1 MRHSH
6 LPWKLRAIPAVLGG
20 AGLPGR
26 AGNGALVPAAVAA
39 RSRVALDS
47 HLEKPAHPGGA
58 TGGGGRVRGWR
69 IGSGAGGT
77 PASDFRCSTRTARL
91 SMEKRGGKP
100 SRSRAPRRNS
110 AAQARQGRVPSMRR

>member
-6 LPWKLRAIPAVLGG
+6 LPWKLRTVLAGPRRGWG
-20 AGLPGR
+20 AGAGR
-26 AGNGALVPAAVAA
+26 SGGPFACG
-39 RSRVALDS
+39 SRQSLG
-47 HLEKPAHPGGA
+47 KPARPGGA

-77 PASDFRCSTRTARL
+77 PASDFRCSTRSARL

-100 SRSRAPRRNS
+100 SRSRGRRRGS
-110 AAQARQGRVPSMRR
+110 GRLGAAGERRSMRR